1 MSKYYPSKVKTR
13 TLISREKW
21 FFMLKIRIFNQ
32 SESACYRIWP
42 SLCQNYSFSMSG
54 IKTSLFASAGV
65 RILTAGP
72 TMSRFKETCQFN
84 LNSPFLCSKF
94 GNFENFWNLDVHG
107 NSLALNHFRTS
118 SLIAADNLSFSDSN
132 FRWVLRRE
140 KRKFRIRKFR
150 KFRCS
155 WKFFESVS
163 YIQE

>member
-54 IKTSLFASAGV
+54 IKTFVFASAGV

-84 LNSPFLCSKF
+84 LNPFSMFK
-94 GNFENFWNLDVHG
+94 
-107 NSLALNHFRTS
+107 
-118 SLIAADNLSFSDSN
+118 
-132 FRWVLRRE
+132 
-140 KRKFRIRKFR
+140 IRKFR
-150 KFRCS
+150 KFWKFRCS
-155 WKFFESVS
+155 WKLFNTESFS
-163 YIQE
+163 YQLIDCSSQSKLQWFQF